1 MITGSVTGVMT
12 LSKSSALTNACASR
26 VCGPPEHSN
35 LASANTLATV
45 SDIAFAA
52 AGVGA
57 VVAVVS
63 LAVGHQPSV
72 EPHVESPPA
81 PGPMARLWVGF
92 GAAGLR
98 GTF

>member
-1 MITGSVTGVMT
+1 MT
-12 LSKSSALTNACASR
+12 
-26 VCGPPEHSN
+26 
-35 LASANTLATV
+35 ATV

-63 LAVGHQPSV
+63 LVVGHEASA
-72 EPHVESPPA
+72 EPPVESRTASVPTVHF
-81 PGPMARLWVGF
+81 WVGF

-98 GTF
+98 AAF